1 MKLSSENHF
10 KLMKLLSENDCKLIK
25 WFLWIPGQ
33 LHGDLAGFAEAF
45 LDADV
50 HLAEHDLLAVRVFR
64 FVAEEVADG
73 QRCHHGTR
81 FVDDVGHALDGP
93 PDARTPTSRPRTL
106 LLIAHL
112 PTDLFRPTLLTFSNF
127 FFFFFFRIYSP
138 IHWIH
143 WKSFRIDY
151 IINKLLL
158 LFKLMMNL
166 SFNWIYFERI
176 DHLYQSFIA
185 NHSELIKLI
194 TIYYYNLSWWLT
206 WILIEFISKELII
219 YMNNSLKIILNWLN
233 YQYIFII
240 I

>member
-1 MKLSSENHF
+1 MVFVNTWPIAWRSRRVCRSVPWRGRSSRRA
-10 KLMKLLSENDCKLIK
+10 
-25 WFLWIPGQ
+25 WP
-33 LHGDLAGFAEAF
+33 AGSAG
-45 LDADV
+45 V
-50 HLAEHDLLAVRVFR
+50 PIRRWGSSGWSTVPPWNPFR
-64 FVAEEVADG
+64 RWRWARPWWPS
-73 QRCHHGTR
+73 RCPNPN
-81 FVDDVGHALDGP
+81 VPAANP
-93 PDARTPTSRPRTL
+93 PPHRSSPDRS
-106 LLIAHL
+106 L
-112 PTDLFRPTLLTFSNF
+112 PTNSPNIFK